1 MTVLLRIAS
10 NTGLV
15 SFLAMSVLSLWR
27 LTVFL
32 GKFARDG
39 HWYRCVHW
47 LRPVC
52 GAFPLMRCV
61 GAAAESE
68 DETRPLQ
75 PVQIQSLMAQRK
87 LEIHA
92 LLFASM
98 AIEVPVYLLGPSRAL
113 HNHHNGGDS
122 TGGGGDSAA
131 EGYGYNG
138 GGADDGLVED
148 ALDDHLLAL
157 YPLHVLS
164 FGLLYAACC
173 LYVNQVVL
181 GP

>member
-15 SFLAMSVLSLWR
+15 SFLAMSMLSLWR

-47 LRPVC
+47 LRPIC
-52 GAFPLMRCV
+52 GAFPFMRYV
-61 GAAAESE
+61 GAAAASE

-113 HNHHNGGDS
+113 HNHHDGGAA
-122 TGGGGDSAA
+122 GA
-131 EGYGYNG
+131 EGDLGDFDG
-138 GGADDGLVED
+138 AADDALVED
-148 ALDDHLLAL
+148 ALDAHLLAL

-164 FGLLYAACC
+164 FVLLYAACC
-173 LYVNQVVL
+173 LYVNQVAL
-181 GP
+181 KG